1 MIRRDLAGRRTAG
14 EDAVDAELGRHGLV
28 EARAAD
34 DQQRALVLGVG
45 LAEGRRHLAGV
56 EQVGVALGDDL
67 GDQDG
72 VGLLLAGAL
81 DELGHGDL
89 GAEVHDLELAV
100 VLQALLAR
108 EPLDVEDR
116 VDADRV
122 GVGAD
127 AAADDDQA
135 APQRALDR
143 GVGLLGRQQR
153 VVALDDLDGAGVDQV
168 VHAAVDDEEGE
179 ALPHRLGVHDQG
191 RVHAHLVG
199 ELDGRALGDL
209 GVLDRQGEAELH
221 HAVAGG
227 VAVRADRARRD
238 LLTRPPG
245 SRTRGCSS
253 RAPCGPRPRG
263 RGPCPAGAS
272 SGRRCRRRW
281 RRAAAGHPRSPCRP

>member
-1 MIRRDLAGRRTAG
+1 MPSLWVRRWTRYDATSPGVVPRVKTRSTPSSAG
-14 EDAVDAELGRHGLV
+14 HGLV

-34 DQQRALVLGVG
+34 DEQRTLVVGVG

-67 GDQDG
+67 GHEDG

-100 VLQALLAR
+100 VLQALLPR

-127 AAADDDQA
+127 AATDDDQA
-135 APQRALDR
+135 APERALDR

-153 VVALDDLDGAGVDQV
+153 VVALDDLDGARVDEV

-179 ALPHRLGVHDQG
+179 ALPHRLGVRDEG
-191 RVHAHLVG
+191 GVHAHLVG
-199 ELDGRALGDL
+199 ELDRRALGDL
-209 GVLDRQGEAELH
+209 GVLDREGEGELD

-227 VAVRADRARRD
+227 VAVRADRAR
-238 LLTRPPG
+238 LLAHWSP
-245 SRTRGCSS
+245 SRISD
-253 RAPCGPRPRG
+253 
-263 RGPCPAGAS
+263 AGL
-272 SGRRCRRRW
+272 
-281 RRAAAGHPRSPCRP
+281 